1 MDDNVINNIKI
12 KVIEAKDNTIKFLNQ
27 HKYEIVIRVI
37 LTGGAI
43 FFGYK
48 YFTAK
53 TTIIEKDSVIKYKNK
68 IIDSYA
74 KENSNL
80 SSQLKIKDL
89 IINDCYDEI
98 DYLKELCN
106 KKDEIF
112 DLTMSDGFRHGSQ
125 ECARQMAYKRWE
137 A

>member
-1 MDDNVINNIKI
+1 MGDNVINNIKI
-12 KVIEAKDNTIKFLNQ
+12 KATEAKDNTIKFLKE
-27 HKYEIVIRVI
+27 HKDEIIV
-37 LTGGAI
+37 GAI
-43 FFGYK
+43 LIIFGYEFHANK
-48 YFTAK
+48 TAV
-53 TTIIEKDSVIKYKNK
+53 IEKDSIIKNKNK

-106 KKDEIF
+106 KKDEVF